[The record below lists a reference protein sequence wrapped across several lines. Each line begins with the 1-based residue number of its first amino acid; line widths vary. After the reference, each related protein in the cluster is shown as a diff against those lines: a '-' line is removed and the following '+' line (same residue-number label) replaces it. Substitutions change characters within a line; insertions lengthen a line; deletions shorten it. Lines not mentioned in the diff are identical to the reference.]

1 MTGVFDPDWE
11 DPRQGMQPAQRPATY
26 GEVWSASRT
35 LARGDRVDAEAER
48 LRREYE
54 PVLTAVN
61 ADRARRGLKPMV
73 NPGYWQNAM
82 ERRASADRGS
92 FDFGSMFDP
101 RVTRD
106 EQQAAIFGEIGS
118 IRARDPKFLSG
129 IPTDLGS
136 FRKGIIDREKAARAG
151 ARDVLGRSS
160 GAGQA
165 VTGFAGGV
173 WETMHDPVNIASLP
187 LGGGTGT
194 VWVQAGRSALINGGL
209 ELVQQPI
216 VADNREALGEEL
228 TLGEASLNTLMGA
241 VGGVVGDVVLPQA
254 AKGLAKGVGA
264 VADAVTPV
272 DRKVAAA
279 LSRANLDGVSDT
291 ELASVF
297 GRHVTPDMRTP
308 DERAAIHVIER
319 DAEIRASSPYEPTPE
334 GMDAHAAQMQASME
348 AIIRA
353 NTADAPIRIPPTVP
367 GGLTTAARP
376 RLKVSGGRLASDVVG
391 FFREKGYSEAQA
403 RGIAAGIAAE
413 SASNHA
419 ARNPTSGAM
428 GLGQW
433 LGPRKAEL
441 IRRYGPNPTR
451 RQQLEFLHHE
461 LQGGDHGGRAVLR
474 QADEAGA
481 LRAYVQDFMRP
492 AKGAETTGDLRRGMA
507 ALGREMEDIAG
518 ADARAIDI
526 EGEAPVLRDPA
537 MDAERVSI
545 DAPDRAQIEIDYADL
560 PQLRRDLFADDR
572 VFQAEQAA
580 RGREMLD
587 LPERQVADES
597 APYPVDPVAATV
609 RQDASTDA
617 LLSFFPA
624 KGEPGV
630 EIVQEGGH
638 FATALWR
645 DADGVAQASVQM
657 PLSPEARE
665 VLNEVSTHVRP
676 EFRRQGIATQLYD
689 ALEGAGFPVDRLS
702 GEGDLTPAGAAF
714 VNKRRAARREAAS
727 QAAPAPSPAARDDIT
742 AARIDTPAIAAEA
755 RQLDLF
761 SEPHGEGASLQA
773 ESLAHDMRALLDA
786 AEDDMGAAF
795 RLEDRNEI
803 SIADIL
809 ADLDEDRA
817 VIETIRS
824 CL

>member
-101 RVTRD
+101 RVTRE

-129 IPTDLGS
+129 IPNDLGS

-151 ARDVLGRSS
+151 ARDVIGRSS
-160 GAGQA
+160 GVGQA

-216 VADNREALGEEL
+216 VADNREQLGEEL

-254 AKGLAKGVGA
+254 VKGIAKGIGA
-264 VADAVTPV
+264 VADAVTPL
-272 DRKVAAA
+272 DRKVATA
-279 LSRANLDGVSDT
+279 LSRANLDGVSDG
-291 ELASVF
+291 ELADVF

-348 AIIRA
+348 AVIRA
-353 NTADAPIRIPPTVP
+353 NTADAPIRIPPVVP
-367 GGLTTAARP
+367 GGMTTAARP
-376 RLKVSGGRLASDVVG
+376 RLKMSGGRLASDVVG
-391 FFREKGYSEAQA
+391 FFQEKGYSEAQA

-419 ARNPTSGAM
+419 ARNPTSDAM

-461 LQGGDHGGRAVLR
+461 LQGGDHGGRKVLA

-507 ALGREMEDIAG
+507 ALGREMEEIAG
-518 ADARAIDI
+518 ADARVIDI
-526 EGEAPVLRDPA
+526 EGDAPVLRDPA

-545 DAPDRAQIEIDYADL
+545 DGPDRAQIEIDYADL
-560 PQLRRDLFADDR
+560 PQLRRDLFDDDAALQLAQDDLVTSGIGRSTADAGPTRPAMPPVADGMVR
-572 VFQAEQAA
+572 VYRAQGDLSNSRQGIDTTADALWFSADPEIAA
-580 RGREMLD
+580 SYAAKRSGEVYYLD
-587 LPERQVADES
+587 LPADRARELLGANSGTANVPLAEAAAMRQFTDLGPVRRDAMVDGYTLTPTQVADHVMSRVDGSRREL
-597 APYPVDPVAATV
+597 AP
-609 RQDASTDA
+609 QD
-617 LLSFFPA
+617 L
-624 KGEPGV
+624 
-630 EIVQEGGH
+630 
-638 FATALWR
+638 
-645 DADGVAQASVQM
+645 ASV
-657 PLSPEARE
+657 
-665 VLNEVSTHVRP
+665 
-676 EFRRQGIATQLYD
+676 
-689 ALEGAGFPVDRLS
+689 
-702 GEGDLTPAGAAF
+702 
-714 VNKRRAARREAAS
+714 
-727 QAAPAPSPAARDDIT
+727 SPATRDDLA
-742 AARIDTPAIAAEA
+742 AARIDAPAIAAEA

-786 AEDDMGAAF
+786 AEGDAGAAF
-795 RLEDRNEI
+795 RLEDGSEI

>member
-1 MTGVFDPDWE
+1 MTGVFDPDWQ
-11 DPRQGMQPAQRPATY
+11 DPRQGIQPAQRPATY

-106 EQQAAIFGEIGS
+106 EQQAAIFGEIGA

-129 IPTDLGS
+129 IPNDLGS

-151 ARDVLGRSS
+151 ARDVIGRSS
-160 GAGQA
+160 GVGQT

-216 VADNREALGEEL
+216 VADNREQLGEEL

-254 AKGLAKGVGA
+254 VKGIAKGIGA
-264 VADAVTPV
+264 VADAVTPL
-272 DRKVAAA
+272 DRKVATA
-279 LSRANLDGVSDT
+279 LSRANLDGVSDG
-291 ELASVF
+291 ELADVF

-319 DAEIRASSPYEPTPE
+319 DAEIRASSPFEPTPE

-353 NTADAPIRIPPTVP
+353 NTADAPIRIPPVVP
-367 GGLTTAARP
+367 GGMTTAARP
-376 RLKVSGGRLASDVVG
+376 RLKMSGGRLAADVVG
-391 FFREKGYSEAQA
+391 FFQEKGYSEAQA

-419 ARNPTSGAM
+419 ALNPTSGAM

-461 LQGGDHGGRAVLR
+461 LQGGDHGGRKVLA

-518 ADARAIDI
+518 VDARVIDV
-526 EGEAPVLRDPA
+526 EGEVPVLRDPA

-560 PQLRRDLFADDR
+560 PTLRRDMFADDR
-572 VFQAEQAA
+572 VLQAEQAA
-580 RGREMLD
+580 QVREMLGT
-587 LPERQVADES
+587 PERPVEDVS
-597 APYPVDPVAATV
+597 APYPVDPVVPTV
-609 RQDASTDA
+609 RDDASTDA
-617 LLSFFPA
+617 LLSFYPT
-624 KGEPGV
+624 KGEPGI
-630 EIVQEGGH
+630 EIIQEGGH
-638 FATALWR
+638 YVSALWR
-645 DADGVAQASVQM
+645 DADGISQAYVQL
-657 PLSPEARE
+657 PVSAEARDI
-665 VLNEVSTHVRP
+665 LNEVSTHVRP
-676 EFRRQGIATQLYD
+676 AFRRQGVATKLYD
-689 ALEGAGFPVDRLS
+689 ALEDAGFAVDRLS

-714 VNKRRAARREAAS
+714 VNKRRAARREMPGAI
-727 QAAPAPSPAARDDIT
+727 APTSAARDDIA
-742 AARIDTPAIAAEA
+742 AARIDGPAIAAEA

-786 AEDDMGAAF
+786 AEGDTGAAF
-795 RLEDRNEI
+795 RIEDGNEI